1 MTRRNIYRKQGICQ
15 KGALNCFKKNKTVF
29 TVNTSDDLITS
40 TNCVCVEL
48 PWDPDWTPSYTLTTG
63 DTAPSLLLLC

>member
-48 PWDPDWTPSYTLTTG
+48 PWDPD
-63 DTAPSLLLLC
+63 